1 VTITQANRALR
12 ITTPFGKDGLL
23 VEQLRGQENLSQ
35 PFHYDLTLLSEAG
48 DLDPDKI
55 LGKDVTV
62 QFKLPSG
69 GGTRFFHGLVTR
81 FAQRGYERRLHVYQ
95 AEVRPWLWFLTRSSD
110 CRIFQNKSALDIFE
124 DVAKSYN
131 FTDYKLPSGSYPART
146 YCVQYRETDFNFV
159 SRLLEEEGIY
169 YYFKHEDGRHT
180 MVLANDTSSIP
191 AATGY
196 DSVPFF
202 PPAPDQQRPRDHISQ
217 WAFEKSVQPGAFAT
231 SDYDFEAPKNSLAGN
246 NAIAGKHAHASYEIY
261 DYPADIAKMDAG
273 ETTRLAKIRMQEIRA
288 QHFLARGQGDAAGL
302 AAGHKFKLT
311 QYPRADLNI
320 EYLITASSIQLTSDA
335 HDSGRADPGTECVA
349 TVEGIDSKTPYRP
362 MRVTPKPTIQGTQT
376 AEVVGKAGE
385 EIHTDKY
392 GRVKIQFPW
401 DRYGK
406 KDENSGCWVSV
417 SQAWAGKQWGAIHIP
432 RIGQEVVVSFLD
444 GDPDRPIIVGRTYN
458 ADNMPPYDLP
468 PNATQSGIKSRSS
481 KGGAPANFNEI
492 RFEDKKGSEQVYIH
506 AEKNQDNVVENDE
519 TTEVGH
525 DRTEHVGN
533 DETITIDHDR
543 TEKVGN
549 DEKISIGHDRI
560 EDVVN
565 NEQITIGV
573 NRSKSVGGNETLD
586 VSKNQT
592 ESIGDDRT
600 LTVGKKESITIG
612 DDRREDVAKNETI
625 NIGKDRKHD
634 VGDNDMLKVGK
645 KLLIDAGDE
654 VMIKTGSASI
664 LMKKDGTITIKG
676 KDITLE
682 GSGKINVKASSDVT
696 IKGSK
701 VSQN

>member
-12 ITTPFGKDGLL
+12 ITTPFGKDGVL

-124 DVAKSYN
+124 EVAKSYN

-180 MVLANDTSSIP
+180 MVLANDTSTIP

-302 AAGHKFKLT
+302 SSGHKFKLT

-349 TVEGIDSKTPYRP
+349 NVEGIDSKTPYRP

-376 AEVVGKAGE
+376 AVVVGKASE

-432 RIGQEVVVSFLD
+432 RIGQEVIVSFLD

-481 KGGAPANFNEI
+481 KDGTPSNFNEI
-492 RFEDKKGSEQVYIH
+492 RFEDKKGEEQVYIH
-506 AEKNQDNVVENDE
+506 AEKNQDNIVENDE
-519 TTEVGH
+519 TTDVGH
-525 DRTEHVGN
+525 DRTEVVGH
-533 DETITIDHDR
+533 DEKISVKHDR
-543 TEKVGN
+543 TEDVGN
-549 DEKISIGHDRI
+549 NETISISKNRTESVGEHEQIDIGKNQSISIGD
-560 EDVVN
+560 
-565 NEQITIGV
+565 
-573 NRSKSVGGNETLD
+573 
-586 VSKNQT
+586 NQ
-592 ESIGDDRT
+592 T
-600 LTVGKKESITIG
+600 LTVGKKQEITVGDNRVEQVGKDETVSIAG
-612 DDRREDVAKNETI
+612 
-625 NIGKDRKHD
+625 DRKHD
-634 VGDNDMLKVGK
+634 VGKNDMLKVTK
-645 KLLIDAGDE
+645 QLLIDAGDQIT
-654 VMIKTGSASI
+654 IKTGSASI
-664 LMKKDGTITIKG
+664 TMKKDGTITIKG
-676 KDITLE
+676 KDITID
-682 GSGKINVKASSDVT
+682 GSGKVNVKAGSDVV

-701 VSQN
+701 VTNN